1 MPSGMLS
8 SMMTQMV
15 REKSAANVVVDERMN
30 TISNNGA
37 VAKTNEKFVL
47 PKFIEGEV
55 LTRRSN
61 CETTRQMA

>member
-8 SMMTQMV
+8 SMMTQMI
-15 REKSAANVVVDERMN
+15 REKSSANVVVDERMN
-30 TISNNGA
+30 TISNNGT
-37 VAKTNEKFVL
+37 VAKPDEKYAL

-61 CETTRQMA
+61 SETTRQMA